1 MPDSSRETLD
11 FGVEFVQSRK
21 AEDVLVLDLR
31 EIADFTDYFLVCT
44 GNSDVHVRAV
54 ADAVIEGMKEKGQR
68 PWHVEGYDTRKWI
81 LIDYVDVVVH
91 VFQPDARRFY
101 GLERLWGDAPA
112 EHIEDDATLVQSG

>member
-1 MPDSSRETLD
+1 LPDSSRETLD